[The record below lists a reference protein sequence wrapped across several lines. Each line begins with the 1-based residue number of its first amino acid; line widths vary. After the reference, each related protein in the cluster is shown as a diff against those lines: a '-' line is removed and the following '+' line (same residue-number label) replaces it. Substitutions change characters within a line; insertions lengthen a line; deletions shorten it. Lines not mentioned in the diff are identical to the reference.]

1 MKINDSLSFPYP
13 VLGHRKGINSMVDL
27 KIDPKKQ
34 DDYFVWDITIVH
46 DNEDIDGLVQSG
58 SVKYACEVDCPDTY
72 YRNSFYPEIGGDE
85 KHIQIKVKD
94 TEIGGKVSLVVT
106 ALAVEKITAYHNS
119 KSTGIYSNYN
129 FDLEPGDIL
138 AVFGGWDIDL
148 DIEASSYKRI
158 TSILQLQ
165 IVDGTVL
172 EVNLTDKKHII
183 VELPKEKYEQHRD
196 KLKNPFF
203 QPALLSSIVFEAF
216 VRALQHLG
224 ENETYTWARM
234 LEHKA
239 RELGYED
246 VKKQL
251 EDDSDL
257 AFEITRKI
265 LEDPYFQLYNLLD
278 DIRSDD
284 GKDDND

>member
-1 MKINDSLSFPYP
+1 MKINDSISFPYP

-27 KIDPKKQ
+27 KMDPKKQ
-34 DDYFVWDITIVH
+34 DDYFVWDIDIIH
-46 DNEDIDGLVQSG
+46 DNDDIDTLIESG
-58 SVKYACEVDCPDTY
+58 SVKYACEVDCPETY

-85 KHIQIKVKD
+85 RHVRIKIKD
-94 TEIGGKVSLVVT
+94 TEIGGNLSIVVT
-106 ALAVEKITAYHNS
+106 ALAVEKLSKYHNS
-119 KSTGIYSNYN
+119 KSTGLYSKYS

-138 AVFGGWDIDL
+138 AIFGGWDIDL
-148 DIEASSYKRI
+148 DSEAPSYKRI

-165 IVDGTVL
+165 FVDGHEI
-172 EVNLTDKKHII
+172 EVDLTDKKHII
-183 VELPKEKYEQHRD
+183 VELPKEKYQQHSD

-203 QPALLSSIVFEAF
+203 QPALLSSIVSEAF

-224 ENETYTWARM
+224 ENESRTWARM
-234 LEHKA
+234 LVHKA
-239 RELGYED
+239 QELGYED

-251 EDDSDL
+251 DDDPEL

-278 DIRSDD
+278 DIRVDD
-284 GKDDND
+284 GKDDKD